1 MAEKFHITIK
11 KFIDLALWFF
21 RGGSLKDEGGLKFIS
36 NVTISEAPFGFSLRK
51 IMKFRNSNPVY
62 MVDDRVLYLGTD
74 GYEILSSHGL
84 SCKYFKL
91 SYYNE
96 TFSRWITLIPTLLN
110 LEAGTADHVSQFSKA
125 TVAVKKTDTR
135 PTCIQNTVTYGL
147 FVFQA
152 FMDGVES
159 SDLDE
164 IDVVVDKLVYVG
176 SIDVA
181 SKIIWENGQTLN
193 LVDLV
198 VVPLTAEEVLLEP
211 LGTIHVHA
219 RYKQGETEETLV
231 QSIRLS

>member
-1 MAEKFHITIK
+1 MAEKLHITIK
-11 KFIDLALWFF
+11 KFINLVTWFF
-21 RGGSLKDEGGLKFIS
+21 RGGSLKSADGFKFVS
-36 NVTISEAPFGFSLRK
+36 SVTLCETPFAFSLRK

-62 MVDDRVLYLGTD
+62 MVDDRVLYLGSD

-84 SCKYFKL
+84 SLKYFKL

-96 TFSRWITLIPTLLN
+96 IFGRWITLIPTLLN

-159 SDLDE
+159 SDIDE
-164 IDVVVDKLVYVG
+164 IDVVVDKLTFVG

-181 SKIIWENGQTLN
+181 SKIIWESGQTLN

-211 LGTIHVHA
+211 FGTIHVHA
-219 RYKQGETEETLV
+219 RYKNGETEETLI
-231 QSIRLS
+231 QSIQVS